1 MKKFIISTFL
11 LLLVSQK
18 AESQVLIS
26 LLFGDELNTGNIEFG
41 LDGGW
46 TLSDQSG
53 LADSKM
59 LSSYNLGFYFDF
71 KLKNSWMLHTGVL
84 VKSTMGA
91 KGIPVYSLNNAE
103 LDDLYQGGSVN
114 RKMSYF
120 NVPVLM
126 KYTFKNRFFV
136 EAGPQFGLLY
146 KVKDNFENEVNG
158 NELTYSN
165 DVREEFHPL
174 DAGVVGGIGYRIKK
188 GYGMNVAIRYYY
200 GLVDV
205 LIDDSGDAVSNR
217 SLYFNVGI
225 PIGVG
230 KAMKRMEEKKL
241 EEQNKLEEQ
250 KL

>member
-1 MKKFIISTFL
+1 MKKFIITSFFL
-11 LLLVSQK
+11 LLVANK

-26 LLFGDELNTGNIEFG
+26 LLFGDDLNTGKIEFG
-41 LDGGW
+41 LDGGL
-46 TLSDQSG
+46 TLSDQNG

-59 LSSYNLGFYFDF
+59 LSSFNLGFYFDF

-91 KGIPVYSLNNAE
+91 EGMPVYSLNNQE

-114 RKMSYF
+114 RKMNYF

-126 KYTFKNRFFV
+126 KYNFKNRLFL

-146 KVKDNFENEVNG
+146 KVTDEFNNNIDG
-158 NELTYSN
+158 NELTYSKE
-165 DVREEFHPL
+165 VRKQFHPL
-174 DAGVVGGIGYRIKK
+174 DAGLVGGVGYRIQK
-188 GYGMNVAIRYYY
+188 GFGMNVAIRYYY

-205 LIDDSGDAVSNR
+205 LIDDSGADVTNKA
-217 SLYFNVGI
+217 LYVNVGI

-230 KAMKRMEEKKL
+230 KAMEKAK
-241 EEQNKLEEQ
+241 NK
-250 KL
+250 KK